1 MGKRKVKGEEHMI
14 NQKKLQCYTM
24 AHRLQG
30 YAEGLDED
38 RYEALAHMLMKAAKL
53 LEDVWEEY
61 QASLPKEEKWEKL

>member
-1 MGKRKVKGEEHMI
+1 MI

-30 YAEGLDED
+30 YADGLDPD
-38 RYEALAHMLMKAAKL
+38 RYESLAHMLTRAAKL